1 MAHSTAPLP
10 LSTRDASVAHP
21 DEIRASFSRAM
32 SAMYRAEVPQYGT
45 LLELVAGIN
54 ARTLEKDDA
63 LKARLAEAGEL
74 EALSEER
81 HGAIR
86 VGTASELHTIRRMFA
101 VMGMLPVAYYDLTAA
116 GVPVHSTA
124 FRPVSPA
131 SLSACPF
138 RIFTS
143 LLRADLIADADLRR
157 ETEAILAARHIFT
170 PRCLQLI
177 EAAERDGGLSPADAA
192 AFVAEAV
199 ETFRWHP
206 RAAVPKATYDRL
218 TRAHRL
224 VADIAS
230 FAGPHIN
237 HLTPRTLDID
247 AVQDA
252 MPGAGMARKEVVE
265 GPPRRACPIL
275 LRQTSFLAL
284 QEPVLFSTGKAAAG
298 GVGASDSAG
307 AADSGAASSAPAG
320 LHEDAKHAED
330 AVEGWTAGSHTA
342 RFGEIE
348 ERGVALT
355 PAGRMLY
362 DALLE
367 QARAASSPA
376 PAPAAAAAE
385 VAGAATAGST
395 VAGAAPAPLPYTDAL
410 ASAFKAFPDTW
421 TELRRGGLAYFT
433 YHLTALGRGVA
444 AAGGIAA
451 AGIRI
456 GSSSGSAG
464 AATGG
469 AGASTASP
477 LASLSVDSLIDAG
490 LLAAVPQ
497 VYQDFLP
504 VSAAGIFQSNLHG
517 AGAAQGFSRAPAKST
532 FEAALGAKVLNEFEL
547 YASAEAASLA
557 NCLSQL
563 SGICAY
569 SSGSDSGSEGEETAA
584 SGSGRRTS
592 AGPRS
597 MRA

>member
-1 MAHSTAPLP
+1 MSRCPTAPL
-10 LSTRDASVAHP
+10 LSHP
-21 DEIRASFSRAM
+21 A
-32 SAMYRAEVPQYGT
+32 
-45 LLELVAGIN
+45 
-54 ARTLEKDDA
+54 
-63 LKARLAEAGEL
+63 
-74 EALSEER
+74 
-81 HGAIR
+81 
-86 VGTASELHTIRRMFA
+86 GTATELATIRRMFA
-101 VMGMLPVAYYDLTAA
+101 VMGMLPVVSHALMHGDAGHGEHGTVAPAFPPFTSLRFPVSASHVPLVHLPFLSSLPAVRLQAYYDLTAA

-131 SLSACPF
+131 SLAASPF

-143 LLRADLIADADLRR
+143 LLRTDLIADDALRR
-157 ETEAILAARHIFT
+157 DTEAILAARRIFT

-177 EAAERDGGLSPADAA
+177 AAAEREGGLSPADAA

-199 ETFRWHP
+199 ETFRWHA
-206 RAAVPKATYDRL
+206 RAAVSKATYDRL
-218 TRAHRL
+218 SRAHRL

-247 AVQDA
+247 AVQAA

-284 QEPVLFSTGKAAAG
+284 EEPVLFSTATGKAA
-298 GVGASDSAG
+298 GASASDGSGSSAAGSAG
-307 AADSGAASSAPAG
+307 AAPASAGAGAGVGAGAASTAAPVG
-320 LHEDAKHAED
+320 LHDSEDAAHAED
-330 AVEGWTAGSHTA
+330 AVEGWVAGSHTA

-367 QARAASSPA
+367 QARASSSPA
-376 PAPAAAAAE
+376 ASA
-385 VAGAATAGST
+385 AGAAGGSAASAAT
-395 VAGAAPAPLPYTDAL
+395 RVAVPYTDAL
-410 ASAFKAFPDTW
+410 AAAFKAFPDTW
-421 TELRRGGLAYFT
+421 AELRRAGLAYFT
-433 YHLTALGRGVA
+433 YHLTPLGRGVA

-456 GSSSGSAG
+456 GSSSGG
-464 AATGG
+464 AASGG
-469 AGASTASP
+469 AGAGASAASP
-477 LASLSVDSLIDAG
+477 LASLSVDSLLEAG
-490 LLAAVPQ
+490 LLSAAPQ

-517 AGAAQGFSRAPAKST
+517 AGAAQGFARAPSKST

-557 NCLSQL
+557 SCLSQL

-569 SSGSDSGSEGEETAA
+569 SSGSDSEGEEAS
-584 SGSGRRTS
+584 SGSGNGSAGRRTS
-592 AGPRS
+592 TGSRS